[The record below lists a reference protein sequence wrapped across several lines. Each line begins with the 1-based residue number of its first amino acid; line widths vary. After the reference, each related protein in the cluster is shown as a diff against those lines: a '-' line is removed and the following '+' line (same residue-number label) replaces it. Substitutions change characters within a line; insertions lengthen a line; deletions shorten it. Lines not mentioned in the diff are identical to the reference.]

1 MAEVF
6 KQIFVV
12 VVGVLLIA
20 NGLMV
25 IKKGRFE
32 IGIGGRATA
41 RPLIAL
47 PIKGIGAITFGIF
60 SIISGLIVL
69 LYIAIIYI
77 RQETALLDTAFSIGT
92 VVIIGLLGLG
102 LIIGFILQTLLDLIA
117 VFGKND
123 KNSK

>member
-32 IGIGGRATA
+32 IGIGGRAVA